1 MCDGLQL
8 RALQELDVLY
18 NGLFTGDRR
27 DMRIAS
33 ITFGVLRSSVTR
45 AQRTAFCAV
54 LESLNDVVVEG
65 AACLERGDQQFRL
78 HIQCMLYLRMSVAE
92 NAEDDLKQ

>member
-1 MCDGLQL
+1 MCICGTSQL

-27 DMRIAS
+27 NMQIAS

-45 AQRTAFCAV
+45 AQRTSFCTV
-54 LESLNDVVVEG
+54 LELLNDVVVREWQNKHIY
-65 AACLERGDQQFRL
+65 AYKHIFTKTAKNICLKKT
-78 HIQCMLYLRMSVAE
+78 I
-92 NAEDDLKQ
+92 